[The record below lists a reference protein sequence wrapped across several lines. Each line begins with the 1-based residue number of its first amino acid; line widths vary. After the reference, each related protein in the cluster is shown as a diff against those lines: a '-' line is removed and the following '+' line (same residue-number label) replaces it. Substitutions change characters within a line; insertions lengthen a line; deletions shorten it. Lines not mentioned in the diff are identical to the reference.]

1 MDIIK
6 AYDVWGQKRL
16 FDHIY
21 DGIVRTTFI
30 IKDGIITRVITSVH
44 TKEHGKQVMEA

>member
-1 MDIIK
+1 MIK
-6 AYDVWGQKRL
+6 AYDVWGRKRL

-30 IKDGIITRVITSVH
+30 IRDRKIVRVITSVN